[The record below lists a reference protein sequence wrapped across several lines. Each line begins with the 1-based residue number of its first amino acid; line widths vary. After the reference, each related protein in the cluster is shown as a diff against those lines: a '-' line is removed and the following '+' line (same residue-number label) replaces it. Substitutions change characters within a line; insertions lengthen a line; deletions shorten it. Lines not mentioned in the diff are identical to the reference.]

1 MSDLSKIVYLSAAQ
15 YETLKTNGTITVG
28 GTTINYSNDDL
39 YLTPDTTVPS
49 GGSSGQFLAKA
60 SSTDYD
66 TVWTGLPAAGY
77 NSPGAV
83 AFPGGPT
90 TYGINK
96 LDYGGNSLI
105 IVEPATTAN
114 ITARAEKAPIT
125 PTNLNHAVK
134 SALTDT
140 NHLTMTSAEQGA
152 AQSVLGVPAIDASNL
167 SSTNVSSWASALG
180 VERVETI
187 YDMSSIDSSI
197 NWGYTTGIP
206 TATEIGSK
214 DFSQYKYLKIYFISN
229 YMSGVCNLDLTMLS
243 SYGNRYNGNIA
254 LTSWDGSAMFYGGLS
269 AYVNSGKT
277 SIRIDY
283 ILYNDSVNSNGRV
296 YKIEGVY

>member
-60 SSTDYD
+60 SSNDYD

-77 NSPGAV
+77 NTPGAV
-83 AFPGGPT
+83 AFPGVPA
-90 TYGINK
+90 TYGINSMT
-96 LDYGGNSLI
+96 YGGNSLI

-114 ITARAEKAPIT
+114 ITARAERAPIT

-140 NHLTMTSAEQGA
+140 NHLTMTSAEQDTA
-152 AQSVLGVPAIDASNL
+152 ASV
-167 SSTNVSSWASALG
+167 LG
-180 VERVETI
+180 VERVETV
-187 YDMSSIDSSI
+187 YDKDNASSSI

-206 TATEIGSK
+206 TNTEIGSK
-214 DFSQYKYLKIYFISN
+214 DFSKYKYLKIYFISN

-243 SYGNRYNGNIA
+243 TYGNRYNGNTA

-283 ILYNDSVNSNGRV
+283 ILYNNSINSNGRV